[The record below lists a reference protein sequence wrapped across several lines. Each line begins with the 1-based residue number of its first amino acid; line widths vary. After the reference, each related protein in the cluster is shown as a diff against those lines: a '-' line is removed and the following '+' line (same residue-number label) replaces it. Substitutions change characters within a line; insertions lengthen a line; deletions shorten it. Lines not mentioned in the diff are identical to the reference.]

1 MPPPPAARAKVLY
14 AYAEILAESGER
26 AATLDAVAK
35 RAGVSKGG
43 LLYHFASKAA
53 LADGLAQLAD
63 DLFADDV
70 VEMRNADAGPI
81 DFMLRTSHHLDERFE
96 LIYHA
101 VSRLAM
107 RGHPAA
113 QAAIE
118 SAYAQWHQALIDAG
132 ADRAAAATILLIAD
146 GLSVRSA
153 TFGSDAMV
161 NLGGVSIDDVI
172 GVARDVDRLRRRD
185 G

>member
-1 MPPPPAARAKVLY
+1 MPPPPAARVKVLH

-53 LADGLAQLAD
+53 LADGLTEFAD
-63 DLFADDV
+63 ELIADDV
-70 VEMRNADAGPI
+70 VAMRGADAGPV
-81 DFMLRTSHHLDERFE
+81 DFLLRTSHHLDERFE

-101 VSRLAM
+101 VSRLAQ
-107 RGHPAA
+107 RGHARA
-113 QAAIE
+113 QACVE
-118 SAYAQWHQALIDAG
+118 SAYGQWHQALIDAG
-132 ADRAAAATILLIAD
+132 ADRATAATILLIAD

-153 TFGSDAMV
+153 TFGADAGV
-161 NLGGVSIDDVI
+161 NLRDVSIDDVI
-172 GVARDVDRLRRRD
+172 GVAREIEALRRE